1 MKTAAIERRQEQ
13 KQEQLHQRS
22 ISHLSSYPS
31 SSSKSNPTTSNILFD
46 RKIDLVTAGLRVSQA
61 FKIRSLSR
69 ECFGNM

>member
-46 RKIDLVTAGLRVSQA
+46 RQIDLVTAGLRVSL
-61 FKIRSLSR
+61 RS
-69 ECFGNM
+69 F